1 MINELK
7 NKAVYEKIGGAF
19 KVSALIQKRMAEL
32 MEGSRPLIE
41 NTEGMTMMEIVIQ
54 EILQDKIMPDY
65 SSGPEK
71 IEIPKL

>member
-7 NKAVYEKIGGAF
+7 NKRIFEKVGGAF

-32 MEGSRPLIE
+32 LEGSRPLIE
-41 NTEGMTMMEIVIQ
+41 NAEGKTMMEIAVE
-54 EILQDKIMPDY
+54 EILQDKIAPEY
-65 SSGPEK
+65 NTGPQK